1 MKDLKINMKLKYK
14 KAKLINSLITNVI
27 IKLLRKIVIF
37 FFTLESALEM
47 IVLENCHLTFLF
59 SFLLKMVIIKLVKIL
74 FEKNET
80 SNQNT
85 ILQKYFFQEI
95 AEIEGVRHSFMVE
108 STRTMY
114 FFLYF

>member
-27 IKLLRKIVIF
+27 IKLLLKIVI

-59 SFLLKMVIIKLVKIL
+59 SFLLKMVIIKLVKIP

-108 STRTMY
+108 SMRTMY